1 MSKSFAQL
9 ADELSKVNIA
19 LWHEEDRARSEDD
32 NVVAQ
37 TKRKIDRLN
46 QTRNN
51 LIEAIDEL
59 AIKFSKRGEK

>member
-19 LWHEEDRARSEDD
+19 LWHEEDRARSKDD
-32 NVVAQ
+32 KVVARA
-37 TKRKIDRLN
+37 KREIDRLN
-46 QTRNN
+46 QRRND

-59 AIKFSKRGEK
+59 AIKLSRRRRK